1 MEKIKR
7 FIESEQGKDVF
18 IVLIVL
24 LVGLASFG
32 LGRLSKN
39 DENKGIRIQYEAQSA
54 NALKASE
61 NSVLGLNTSS
71 ASEENTRTPAEFLAE
86 NPELSTQV
94 SLASMKQ
101 FFASKRG
108 KKYYPT
114 GCSAG
119 KSIKTQNRI
128 YFDTS
133 EQAEKAGYSLSTSC

>member
-7 FIESEQGKDVF
+7 FIESEQGKDIF

-24 LVGLASFG
+24 LVGVASFG

-39 DENKGIRIQYEAQSA
+39 DENKGIKIEYRDQSG

-61 NSVLGLNTSS
+61 NAILDPNLSNSTTSS
-71 ASEENTRTPAEFLAE
+71 FTPEELLLA
-86 NPELSTQV
+86 NPNLSTEKAL
-94 SLASMKQ
+94 SEMKQ
-101 FFASKRG
+101 YFASKRG

-119 KSIKTQNRI
+119 KSIKTENRI

-133 EQAEKAGYSLSTSC
+133 EQAEKAGYSLSASC